1 MLKISKGLVALAAVA
16 LVLGVAVSPAPAS
29 AQTTA
34 ELQSLIA
41 SLQAQIAALT
51 AQLGGSTASAPASTS
66 FTRNLTVGSVGA
78 DVMALQQLL
87 NSKGFTVATAG
98 AGAPG
103 AESTYFG
110 AKTKAALAA
119 FQAANGIAPAS
130 GYFGPI
136 TRAAISSMVVTT
148 TPGSTTPGTTVPAGQ
163 GTEGLITTKL
173 AGDPPNDANV
183 RKTTDVPAYGIEVKA
198 VGSDMTVDRVDLQ
211 VSVTPAGGSAQNPST
226 FITGISAWDG
236 STKLMEKALSST
248 DFNKDSNNIYHVI
261 VSGIGFKVPKDS
273 TKTVVFKLNVASISS
288 TDSARTVTIQ
298 GYSGSS
304 QNVRA
309 VDTLGLNSYTDMS
322 GSANTRTHTFDSPGS
337 STLTT
342 SVNNQLTPKSQNNK
356 VSTTDGVQYLT
367 MQVFNVKSTTADS
380 KITDI
385 GVNVNG
391 TSTTVLPSTLYLYDG
406 STMLG
411 SVTAPVSLAGT
422 ATFTNLAINVAKDQT
437 KSLTV
442 KASFPTSV
450 TNGLAASTSIKT
462 AGNILYEKPDGSTAN
477 GGPSSQI
484 AGKDQYF
491 FAAAPAWTLVS
502 TNMSSAASS
511 QTASS
516 SLTGTIVLKVHND
529 GGSSLTKPTS
539 SDFTVVFA
547 SSTQANG
554 AYTSANSVTVTN
566 TSVTTSP
573 TDSTVGDGGEYL
585 VTITGTI
592 YSSSAS
598 IGSSQNL
605 FMAVKDIDTTI
616 GSNPI
621 TNQTWGVDDFF
632 TAPAQLTKTTY

>member
-322 GSANTRTHTFDSPGS
+322 GSANTRTHTFNSPGS

-484 AGKDQYF
+484 AGKDQHF